1 VFLWTFRNYLDFIT
15 SFVFYCSSEALLR
28 EKLKMM
34 TNFFCKVS
42 KLSFVETKAWCNFVL
57 L

>member
-1 VFLWTFRNYLDFIT
+1 MFLWTFRNYLDFIT